1 MLRKTPSQVT
11 LELFQILEHRHTPKL
26 YQTLESYQS
35 NLKNIFENKGKISVV
50 DAYILEITRAICL
63 KIKEPSTA
71 KDEIVGRIEGRILQ
85 VQRLLESIFNVKSE
99 NESLKNITFVSVLVD
114 KKKLTNE
121 IDNIVSSIDEEP
133 LKQKLTTRLKN
144 PELQMNAAKT
154 IIQYLLDEIDVRIPS
169 IKDNGVRIEVRDL
182 TPAINRK
189 EIDRPH
195 DRMIIAN
202 HRPEWCATAGFA
214 LSVKK
219 DNILTPQGFF
229 VKFWNSHLK
238 EVTDFGTFISEK
250 VYR

>member
-85 VQRLLESIFNVKSE
+85 VTTSGGCWKAYSTLNQK

-133 LKQKLTTRLKN
+133 LENKN
-144 PELQMNAAKT
+144 
-154 IIQYLLDEIDVRIPS
+154 
-169 IKDNGVRIEVRDL
+169 
-182 TPAINRK
+182 
-189 EIDRPH
+189 
-195 DRMIIAN
+195 
-202 HRPEWCATAGFA
+202 
-214 LSVKK
+214 
-219 DNILTPQGFF
+219 
-229 VKFWNSHLK
+229 
-238 EVTDFGTFISEK
+238 
-250 VYR
+250 